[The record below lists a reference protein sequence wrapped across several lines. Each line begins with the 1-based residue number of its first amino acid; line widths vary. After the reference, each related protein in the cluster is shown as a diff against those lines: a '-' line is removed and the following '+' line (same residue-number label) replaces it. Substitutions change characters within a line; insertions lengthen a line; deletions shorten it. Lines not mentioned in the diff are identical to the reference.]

1 MLWEHER
8 YYGLAM
14 DACVSV
20 CSRNT
25 NDILD
30 ARRRIAAKT
39 VIPKFYTLDPKVL
52 PNEKAAE
59 LVALLLKS
67 SSDALSFRFWRTS
80 AWRPLKSSKGL
91 PAKSVGKKQL
101 QAERRKQ

>member
-1 MLWEHER
+1 MLCEHER

-14 DACVSV
+14 HACVRI

-39 VIPKFYTLDPKVL
+39 VSPKFYTLDPKAL
-52 PNEKAAE
+52 PNDIAAE
-59 LVALLLKS
+59 LFALLLKN
-67 SSDALSFRFWRTS
+67 SSDALSFLFWRTS
-80 AWRPLKSSKGL
+80 AWRPLKGLKCL
-91 PAKSVGKKQL
+91 PAKSVGKKNN
-101 QAERRKQ
+101 